1 MKKAKIKVD
10 CVKAQA
16 AYRLAML
23 DGYAGGEMK
32 RTVKTR
38 KKGLTILTYRYCEY
52 RVVNSF
58 IITPISQYTRGSV
71 EIFKNDV
78 LVWKMTYEGR
88 YPKEVTEF
96 LKMSLLKACEHGE
109 FWGGRGPFRF
119 SQGSWEYRNSA
130 EQGRFEEFSGREQ
143 ILIGENEVGHGTFQ
157 GGLI

>member
-1 MKKAKIKVD
+1 MKWIKEFFCEVMLNGY
-10 CVKAQA
+10 VRGKTSKKEGRWPEYAQA
-16 AYRLAML
+16 CLGDYVII
-23 DGYAGGEMK
+23 DEWSVTPQTDYFQGQ
-32 RTVKTR
+32 TTISF
-38 KKGLTILTYRYCEY
+38 KGRA
-52 RVVNSF
+52 
-58 IITPISQYTRGSV
+58 
-71 EIFKNDV
+71 
-78 LVWKMTYEGR
+78 VWRMTYEGR

-143 ILIGENEVGHGTFQ
+143 ILIGENEVGHCTFK